1 MQKDSIESSITLL
14 ARLKATLTDR
24 SEATET
30 EATRRV
36 FQQRAQE
43 IDSLQHE
50 IRKITL
56 DLHDLTATLND
67 SFLAD

>member
-1 MQKDSIESSITLL
+1 MQKDSIESSVTLL